1 MSDDRFER
9 DLRSVLAEM
18 APAAMPSSLLV
29 VASEVT
35 RALPHSSP
43 FARFAG
49 LRFRVAAI
57 IAVMLVVV
65 LVGVR
70 SAFLSG
76 DVGAPDSS
84 GAFTGALVAQVDG
97 AYGYAVLRPAAWQP
111 IDLKDSGRGY
121 QSPGFTRSDGLLL
134 IVGNLENLGS
144 RFPTSTQLLAQ
155 LELFRKSQTADEW
168 TTGIE
173 RLWQNT
179 GTSYVL
185 VRSLTNGSLYSVNPP
200 GSTDVTLV
208 AYVVSAGAPFSVA
221 IIASG
226 SYGDLGRLER
236 EGLLSDLITIA
247 SSIKPVPL
255 NPSNVDPPLNASPQ

>member
-18 APAAMPSSLLV
+18 APAAAPSSLRVL
-29 VASEVT
+29 ASDVT
-35 RALPHSSP
+35 LAMPHSSP

-49 LRFRVAAI
+49 LRFRVVAI
-57 IAVMLVVV
+57 VAVMLVVV

-70 SAFLSG
+70 SAYLSG
-76 DVGAPDSS
+76 GVGAPASN
-84 GAFTGALVAQVDG
+84 GALTGDLVAQVDG

-111 IDLKDSGRGY
+111 VDLKELGRGY
-121 QSPGFTRSDGLLL
+121 QSPGFTRSNGLLL
-134 IVGNLENLGS
+134 IVGNLEILGGQ
-144 RFPTSTQLLAQ
+144 FPTSTQVLAQ
-155 LELFRKSQTADEW
+155 LELFQKSQTADEW
-168 TTGIE
+168 TAGIE
-173 RLWQNT
+173 RLWQIT

-185 VRSLTNGSLYSVNPP
+185 VRSMANGRLYSVNPS
-200 GSTDVTLV
+200 GSTEITLV

-226 SYGDLGRLER
+226 SYGDLSRLENG
-236 EGLLSDLITIA
+236 GLVSDLTTIA